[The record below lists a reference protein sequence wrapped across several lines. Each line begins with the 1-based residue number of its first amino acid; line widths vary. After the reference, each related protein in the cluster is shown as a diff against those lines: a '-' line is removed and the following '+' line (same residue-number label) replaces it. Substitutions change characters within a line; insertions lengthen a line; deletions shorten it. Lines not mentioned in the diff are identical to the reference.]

1 MGYFYDFS
9 ETKIDCKVATK
20 FEDVPLLFQIQ
31 KQKKGFPIPM
41 NLTGKRLT

>member
-1 MGYFYDFS
+1 MGDFYNFS

-31 KQKKGFPIPM
+31 KRKKRISYPM